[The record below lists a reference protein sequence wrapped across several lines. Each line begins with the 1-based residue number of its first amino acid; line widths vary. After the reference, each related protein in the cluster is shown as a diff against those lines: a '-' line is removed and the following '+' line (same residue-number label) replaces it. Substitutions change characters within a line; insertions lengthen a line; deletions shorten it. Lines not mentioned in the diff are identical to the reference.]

1 MPSAD
6 CTKALHYKKKI
17 LGKVEPT
24 EEGKEGED
32 EKRGRGRKWQ
42 ENKGEGREKG
52 RGGGRK
58 EKKEKEERKIRI
70 NHLLLRL
77 WHTLKINNNVLCQVI
92 DLTEY

>member
-52 RGGGRK
+52 RGGGRTVSYT
-58 EKKEKEERKIRI
+58 
-70 NHLLLRL
+70 HL
-77 WHTLKINNNVLCQVI
+77 TLPTIVEWCRSRWSP
-92 DLTEY
+92 YH